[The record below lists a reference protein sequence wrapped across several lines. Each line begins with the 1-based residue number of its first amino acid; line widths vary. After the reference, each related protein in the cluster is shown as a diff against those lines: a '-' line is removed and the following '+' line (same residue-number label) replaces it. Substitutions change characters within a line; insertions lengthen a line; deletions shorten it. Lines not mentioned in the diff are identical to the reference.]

1 MKFRRNSQP
10 VASLNLTSLI
20 DVVLLLLIFFVVST
34 TFTKE
39 THLSLNLPEANGKV
53 SELETEHIEIV
64 VSAQAQYSVNG
75 ESLVNNNIDTLMKA
89 LQVVAGDRRD
99 LPLIVTADAN
109 ATHQSVM
116 RAMDAAG
123 QLGFAKLSLT
133 AQQPANDSAATGG
146 TAQ

>member
-1 MKFRRNSQP
+1 VKFRRHTQP

-20 DVVLLLLIFFVVST
+20 DVVLLLIIFFVVST

-39 THLSLNLPEANGKV
+39 THLSLNLPEANGKI
-53 SELETEHIEIV
+53 SELDADQIEIV
-64 VSAQAQYSVNG
+64 VSAQGQYSVNG
-75 ESLVNNNIDTLMKA
+75 ESLVNNRLETLMKA
-89 LQVVAGDRRD
+89 LQTVAGDKRD
-99 LPLIVTADAN
+99 LPLMITADAN
-109 ATHQSVM
+109 ASHQSVM

-133 AQQPANDSAATGG
+133 AQLPADATGNSG